1 MFASAQYNHWED
13 DDYNRYLSDLFW
25 DNMLDMAPWMRVRRE
40 ACPSSWAAE
49 PARCRRTHVLSERGA
64 GAAGLGTRV
73 VPDERALRAARGAQ
87 RGGAVGGL
95 GRRWWRDSLRSGT
108 V

>member
-1 MFASAQYNHWED
+1 MPFD

-25 DNMLDMAPWMRVRRE
+25 DDMLDTAPYGCVRRE
-40 ACPSSWAAE
+40 ACPSWAAE
-49 PARCRRTHVLSERGA
+49 LACRRTLSERGA

-73 VPDERALRAARGAQ
+73 VPDERALRAARSA
-87 RGGAVGGL
+87 AGL
-95 GRRWWRDSLRSGT
+95 SG